1 MLDKD
6 QIMDLLNSRPFI
18 SLKEVKIQFFNK
30 KKDARISVPRGFLST
45 NVILEDKKYTIIIIQ
60 ED

>member
-6 QIMDLLNSRPFI
+6 QIMELLDLRPFV
-18 SLKEVKIQFFNK
+18 SLEKVKIQFINQ
-30 KKDARISVPRGFLST
+30 KKDAKISVPRGFLST
-45 NVILEDKKYTIIIIQ
+45 RVFVEDKKYTIIIIQ

>member
-1 MLDKD
+1 MLDKE
-6 QIMDLLNSRPFI
+6 QIMELLNLRPFI
-18 SLKEVKIQFFNK
+18 SLEEVKIQFINQ

-45 NVILEDKKYTIIIIQ
+45 NVIREDKKYTIIIIQ